1 MFTEIRMNLLN
12 ESNTSKAKRMMQ
24 VSKLIMPATRKR
36 MYSPIRIP
44 EVVPFSIGEHVWTR
58 TCAGRLIEYVI
69 VSDKSGVN
77 SMGMEITL
85 DPKTCIRTSPHAR
98 FVRVRAIE
106 KKPCFVWVLDSET
119 HMYSGGI
126 LSENDRFN
134 GTYELDKDAI
144 VSLTPVHHLGFDN
157 GYIWTIASNKIEVFD
172 VREHVIAE
180 LTPLWKMTS
189 TAFVRK
195 YFGLDSECEF
205 TLNALMDMNGFSC
218 V

>member
-1 MFTEIRMNLLN
+1 MFPEQIC
-12 ESNTSKAKRMMQ
+12 SNKTNYNRSKKKMMQ
-24 VSKLIMPATRKR
+24 VSRLICKKR
-36 MYSPIRIP
+36 MYSPIRVP

-69 VSDKSGVN
+69 VSDKSGMN
-77 SMGMEITL
+77 STGMEITL

-98 FVRVRAIE
+98 FVRVSAIE

-119 HMYSGGI
+119 HMYTGGI
-126 LSENDRFN
+126 LTENNRFN
-134 GTYELDKDAI
+134 DVYELEKNTV

-157 GYIWTIASNKIEVFD
+157 GHVWSISSNKIEVFD
-172 VREHVIAE
+172 VRERVIME
-180 LTPLWKMTS
+180 HRGLWNLTS
-189 TAFVRK
+189 TTFVRT

-218 V
+218 A